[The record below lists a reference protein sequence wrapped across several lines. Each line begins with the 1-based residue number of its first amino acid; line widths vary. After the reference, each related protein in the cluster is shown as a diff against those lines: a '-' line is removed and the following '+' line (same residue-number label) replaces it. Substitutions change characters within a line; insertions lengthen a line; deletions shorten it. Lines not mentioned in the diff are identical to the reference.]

1 MGTVTK
7 KDLIELVAE
16 QTKQTRSDVKRTIQG
31 FLDRMKEE
39 LCHGNRLEFRDFG
52 VFEVRERAAR
62 TAQNPK
68 TLQQVRVP
76 PKKTVK
82 FKIGRL
88 LREGLDN
95 GKASPKVTVEVKP
108 RSRGGAAVR

>member
-1 MGTVTK
+1 MGTITK
-7 KDLIELVAE
+7 KDLIERVADE
-16 QTKQTRSDVKRTIQG
+16 TKQARSDVKRTIQG
-31 FLDRMKEE
+31 FLNHVMAE
-39 LCHGNRLEFRDFG
+39 LSHGNRLEFRDFG

-88 LREGLDN
+88 LRQGLDN
-95 GKASPKVTVEVKP
+95 GKAGGKVTVEVKS
-108 RSRGGAAVR
+108 RSRGGAGVR